1 MHGRRPTAR
10 SLWGVSVM
18 RYSVLRVLLFLG
30 CLLVFS
36 LVQQATGMPTVATV
50 ILAAAASLAL
60 SLVVLRGPREEMAA
74 RMAERISNRLPP
86 TPAQDSDEAIED
98 AADEARRRNEGR

>member
-1 MHGRRPTAR
+1 
-10 SLWGVSVM
+10 M
-18 RYSVLRVLLFLG
+18 RYSILRVLLFLG

-50 ILAAAASLAL
+50 VLAAAASLAL

-74 RMAERISNRLPP
+74 RMADRIANRLPAEP
-86 TPAQDSDEAIED
+86 DPDSDEAIED
-98 AADEARRRNEGR
+98 AADEARRRSEG

>member
-1 MHGRRPTAR
+1 
-10 SLWGVSVM
+10 M

-36 LVQQATGMPTVATV
+36 LVKQATGMPTVAMV
-50 ILAAAASLAL
+50 VLAAVSSLAL

-74 RMAERISNRLPP
+74 RMANRIDNRLPP
-86 TPAQDSDEAIED
+86 RPAPDSDEAIED
-98 AADEARRRNEGR
+98 AADEARRQPEA